1 MKKLTAS
8 LLLIVCV
15 LSLLAGSAFAQGSDS
30 AFVTDDAGL
39 LQEAQLL
46 LLEQQARAAA
56 EEYSVGVYIV
66 TVRDYR
72 ELDSAGVYE
81 AASALYHERLLGE
94 GPQRSGILLLLS
106 MDGRDYALYRYGA
119 QAVYAFNDYGLGELE
134 DAFLKSFSSDD
145 WNGGFENY
153 IRECTRYLE
162 KAEAGRPVRK
172 SPAALIV
179 IFNIIAL
186 LIAAI
191 VCGVMAGQMKTVYRS
206 SGAGD
211 YAGELKL
218 TEQYDQFTHRTE
230 TRRKIES
237 SQSSGSESRSGGS
250 NGKF

>member
-1 MKKLTAS
+1 MKKITAS

-15 LSLLAGSAFAQGSDS
+15 LSLLAGSACAQGSES
-30 AFVTDDAGL
+30 SFVTDGAGL

-46 LLEQQARAAA
+46 RLEQQARATA
-56 EEYSVGVYIV
+56 EKYSVGVYIV
-66 TVRDYR
+66 TVKDYC

-81 AASALYHERLLGE
+81 AASTLYHERLLGE

-106 MDGRDYALYRYGA
+106 MAGRDYALYRYGA
-119 QAVYAFNDYGLGELE
+119 QAVYAFNDYGVGELE
-134 DAFLKSFSSDD
+134 DAFLDSFSGDD

-162 KAEAGRPVRK
+162 KAAAGKPVRK

-186 LIAAI
+186 LIAAV
-191 VCGVMAGQMKTVYRS
+191 VCGVMAGQMKTVSRS
-206 SGAGD
+206 TGAGN

-230 TRRKIES
+230 TQRKVES
-237 SQSSGSESRSGGS
+237 SQSSGGESRTGGS